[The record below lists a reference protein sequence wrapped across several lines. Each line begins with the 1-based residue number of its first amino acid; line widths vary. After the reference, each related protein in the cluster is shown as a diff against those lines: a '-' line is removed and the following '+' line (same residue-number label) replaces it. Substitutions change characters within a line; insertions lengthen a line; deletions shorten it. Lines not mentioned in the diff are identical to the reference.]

1 MKKLL
6 YQILQVRWILATVN
20 WFYRPWYRWQTNRIV
35 KNINKMLPKLV
46 ERMARAGY
54 NRAQRRDTMRKII
67 KGLMVKKYGEEL

>member
-6 YQILQVRWILATVN
+6 YSILQVKWVLAIVN

-35 KNINKMLPKLV
+35 KNINKTLPKLV
-46 ERMARAGY
+46 ERMQRAGY

-67 KGLMVKKYGEEL
+67 KGLMVEKYGEEL